1 MNDTYVIYGAHDSY
15 MERLSLVWGVAMAEV
30 PDYLTVEEAAR
41 VLRIGRTMAY
51 RLTQEWIA
59 SRGERGMP
67 CRRVGRLLRVP
78 SCELAEFMGGPITW
92 PPVTTAAVVALDARR
107 GEPASRSTR
116 STTPKRPR
124 SPRRAPEQT
133 SLPFTG

>member
-1 MNDTYVIYGAHDSY
+1 

-78 SCELAEFMGGPITW
+78 AHELAEFMDSPITW
-92 PPVTTAAVVALDARR
+92 PPPGSAEVVDLDTRR
-107 GEPASRSTR
+107 APAPEPAQSTIAKSRVR
-116 STTPKRPR
+116 S
-124 SPRRAPEQT
+124 RRAPEQS

>member
-1 MNDTYVIYGAHDSY
+1 MNDIHVIYGPHDSY

-78 SCELAEFMGGPITW
+78 SGELAEFMGGSITW
-92 PPVTTAAVVALDARR
+92 PPVTAEVVDLDTRREQTAP
-107 GEPASRSTR
+107 EPARSTSSKSRSR
-116 STTPKRPR
+116 S
-124 SPRRAPEQT
+124 RRAPEQT